1 MIKFLKKTYVG
12 LILVIMYA
20 PIALLMVFSFND
32 SKLPIWSGFTIDW
45 YIKMFNDISIQTAFM
60 YTLIIAVV
68 SSITATI
75 IGTFAAMGINRMLGW
90 QKNLVMNITYIPLLS
105 PDIVVGISLMMLFSV
120 IKLPFGLPTLIVAHI
135 TFNIPYVIL
144 SVMPKLKQMNYN
156 LYEAALDL
164 GATPWYAFKKV
175 IFPEIMPGVIA
186 GAFIAFTLSIDDFVV
201 SFFNKGAGVDTLSIK
216 IYSMTRKGINPTI
229 NAISTIMFTTI
240 IVILAAVNVKAN
252 AKVREEKVNQK
263 LKEEGNRQ

>member
-1 MIKFLKKTYVG
+1 
-12 LILVIMYA
+12 MYA
-20 PIALLMVFSFND
+20 PIVLLMVFSFNN
-32 SKLPIWSGFTIDW
+32 SKLPIWNGFTVNW
-45 YIKMFNDISIQTAFM
+45 YIKMFNDRGIQQAFM
-60 YTLIIAVV
+60 YTLIIALISSVV
-68 SSITATI
+68 ATI
-75 IGTFAAMGINRMLGW
+75 IGTCAAMGINRMVGW
-90 QKNLVMNITYIPLLS
+90 QKNMVMNITYIPLLS
-105 PDIVVGISLMMLFSV
+105 PDIVIGISLMMLFSV
-120 IKLPFGLPTLIVAHI
+120 IKLPFGLPTLIVSHI
-135 TFNIPYVIL
+135 TFSIPYVIL

-216 IYSMTRKGINPTI
+216 IYSMARKGVNPTI

-240 IVILAAVNVKAN
+240 IIILIGINLKAN
-252 AKVREEKVNQK
+252 KKVRDT
-263 LKEEGNRQ
+263 RI